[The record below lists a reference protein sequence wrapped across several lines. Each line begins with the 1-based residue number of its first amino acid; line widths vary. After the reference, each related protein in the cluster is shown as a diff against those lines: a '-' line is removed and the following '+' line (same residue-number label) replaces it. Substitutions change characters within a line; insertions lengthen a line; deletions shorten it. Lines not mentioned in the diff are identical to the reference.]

1 MDGIRVLWKT
11 LDVEKIISE
20 AFMEKVTFKA
30 RPWKLNGVF
39 WDICKLKELWG
50 EVDTQHPW
58 HIWGGQE
65 RAYHSQWMQFME
77 YILVDSWAI
86 SGLAVVPNLWDLMPD
101 DLRWRWCNNNRNKVH
116 SRSFQNYPLAVHGK
130 VVFHKTGPWCQK
142 VGDHCFREHG
152 HLKWVMWTE
161 SCQEVM
167 IMFQEKKEEWVSVS
181 SSRDAS
187 PGSSICAN
195 EWRANCRVVHDH
207 SISDPPTTTGS

>member
-20 AFMEKVTFKA
+20 AFMEKVTFKT

-86 SGLAVVPNLWDLMPD
+86 SGLAVVPNLWDLMLD
-101 DLRWRWCNNNRNKVH
+101 DLRWRWCNSNRNKVH

-130 VVFHKTGPWCQK
+130 VVFHKTGPWCQSWRPLLQRTWPFE
-142 VGDHCFREHG
+142 VGYVDRVMPGGDDYVSREERGMGLSLFIQRCFSWVF
-152 HLKWVMWTE
+152 HLCKWVKGE
-161 SCQEVM
+161 L
-167 IMFQEKKEEWVSVS
+167 
-181 SSRDAS
+181 
-187 PGSSICAN
+187 
-195 EWRANCRVVHDH
+195 
-207 SISDPPTTTGS
+207 